1 MKTYL
6 TRKRDNVRARLA
18 RLNAPPFH
26 SCSVVLEREFSD
38 PALAR
43 LEAARGTVTSQWGE
57 DGLIKHIFE
66 VIGTRNSWC
75 VEFGAWDGKH
85 LSNTW
90 TLLENRQWRGVL
102 IEGDG
107 DRAGRLGAAYTHPDR
122 HHFIHALVGWEG
134 PNRLDA
140 LLAQTEIPTDFD
152 LLSID
157 VDGVDWHIFNGMTD
171 YQPRVVVVEYNPT
184 IPNSVSFVQAADGV
198 AFQGASLRALRDLAL
213 GKGYALIFTTEST
226 AVFVRAEDYARFGII
241 SNALHILNPYNMH
254 QLNVF
259 ELFDGTMVSAG
270 RTQMLWQKRRSV
282 VDGLAAAVAVPDPNE
297 T

>member
-90 TLLENRQWRGVL
+90 TLLENHQWRGVL

-107 DRAGRLGAAYTHPDR
+107 ERAGRLGAAYTHPDR
-122 HHFIHALVGWEG
+122 HHFIHAFVGWEG

-140 LLAQTEIPTDFD
+140 LLQRTEIPTDFD

-157 VDGVDWHIFNGMTD
+157 VDGVDWHIFNGMTA
-171 YQPRVVVVEYNPT
+171 YRPRVVVVEYNPS
-184 IPNSVSFVQAADGV
+184 IPNSVSFVQAAIGD
-198 AFQGASLRALRDLAL
+198 ASQGASLRALRDMAQ
-213 GKGYALIFTTEST
+213 GKGYALIFTTET
-226 AVFVRAEDYARFGII
+226 NAVFVRAEDYARFGII
-241 SNALHILNPYNMH
+241 SNALHILNPSNMH

-282 VDGLAAAVAVPDPNE
+282 VDGLAAAVAVADRNKI
-297 T
+297 